1 MASDGFIDL
10 RSDTVTKPSQGMREA
25 MASAE
30 VGDDVFGE
38 DPTVNRLQERLAKL
52 LGKEAALFVPS
63 GVMANQLAIK
73 SQTLPGD
80 EIIVEE
86 GSHIFNYETGAPAL
100 ISNVQLH
107 TIEGTRGI
115 LTRAHVEPAVRSKE
129 YHQPRTSLLC
139 LENTHNRAGGTIYP
153 IGEIKRLR
161 DFTRKQGILMH
172 LDGARIWNAW
182 VATGVQPKEYA
193 KYFDTVSVCFS
204 KGLGAPVGSAISG
217 TKELIQKARKF
228 RKMLGGGMRQAG
240 VLAAAALYALDHNV
254 ERLQEDHEKAQF
266 FAQQIK
272 NVRGFH
278 IDLPSV
284 QTNIVII
291 DITKTGKKPA
301 DILSRLKSRKVL
313 LTEMTNTK
321 IRAVMHLDVTQDQVE
336 EAAKLVAYAL

>member
-10 RSDTVTKPSQGMREA
+10 RSDTVTKPSKGMREA

-38 DPTVNRLQERLAKL
+38 DPTVNRLQERIAKL

-86 GSHIFNYETGAPAL
+86 GSHIFNYETAAPAL
-100 ISNVQLH
+100 ISGVQLH
-107 TIEGTRGI
+107 TLQGTRGI
-115 LTRAHVEPAVRSKE
+115 LTLAQVEPAVRSKD

-153 IGEIKRLR
+153 IDEIKRLR

-182 VATGVQPKEYA
+182 IATGVHPKEYA

-217 TKELIQKARKF
+217 TKDTIQKARKF
-228 RKMLGGGMRQAG
+228 RKVLGGGMRQAG

-254 ERLQEDHEKAQF
+254 ERLKEDHEKAQF
-266 FAQQIK
+266 FAQQVK
-272 NVRGFH
+272 NVRGFR

-291 DITKTGKKPA
+291 DITNTGKKPT
-301 DILSRLKSRKVL
+301 DILSRLKSKKVL

-336 EAAKLVAYAL
+336 KASKLVASAL